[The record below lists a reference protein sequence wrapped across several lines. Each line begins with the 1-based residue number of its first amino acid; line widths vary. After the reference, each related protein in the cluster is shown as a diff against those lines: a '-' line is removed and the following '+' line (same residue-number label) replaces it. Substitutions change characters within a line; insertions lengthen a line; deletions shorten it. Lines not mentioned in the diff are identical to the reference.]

1 MKYRLE
7 IDEKQLFVI
16 QAACELLA
24 RLTMGKL
31 TEIGDLFV
39 NSISNDDLKSFKEQI
54 KTLEP
59 LVTGLPSNR
68 YHGIRGS
75 SISENARIAYDIH
88 QVLRHHLALVANR
101 EGGICISVAPPF
113 ATSTSCQLNQIESI
127 QEINK

>member
-1 MKYRLE
+1 MKYHLE

-16 QAACELLA
+16 AAACELLA

-39 NSISNDDLKSFKEQI
+39 DTISDDDLKSFKEQI

-75 SISENARIAYDIH
+75 SISENARIAEDIH
-88 QVLRHHLALVANR
+88 QVIRHHTRDRGKPRRWNR
-101 EGGICISVAPPF
+101 YFVR
-113 ATSTSCQLNQIESI
+113 STFCNFNNLSTRSN
-127 QEINK
+127 